1 MSVRIEVS
9 YDLDLQCSALHTP
22 SGDKLVTDAPVDN
35 AGRGLHFSPTDLVA
49 AAVGACMLTVMGIV
63 AQRRSLS
70 MSGAKAVVD
79 KEMSTGI
86 RRFIQRLVVRIT
98 LPASLGPEARTLLE
112 KTARTCPVAATLGVD
127 TQIDLAFSYA

>member
-1 MSVRIEVS
+1 MSVRIEIS
-9 YDLDLQCSALHTP
+9 YDLDLQCTALHAP

-35 AGRGLHFSPTDLVA
+35 AGKGLHFSPTDLVA
-49 AAVGACMLTVMGIV
+49 AAIGACMLTVMGIA
-63 AQRRSLS
+63 AQRRGLS

-98 LPASLGPEARTLLE
+98 LPASLQPEDRALLE
-112 KTARTCPVAATLGVD
+112 QAARTCPVVSSLGVD
-127 TQIDLAFSYA
+127 TQVDLAFLYT